1 MGLLS
6 CKFQLFENKYVK
18 RFVKHFTI
26 EEIQGWDRFCRAN
39 FVNSLSGFKP
49 VSLIASQ
56 DDHGNPNLAIF
67 SNIVH
72 VGADPALIAF
82 INRPREAA
90 PHTIGNIESTGH
102 YTINHIHSDFMDKAH
117 QTSAKYPAG
126 VNEFAAV
133 GLTEERKA
141 DFPVPFVLESHIQYA
156 LELSEIIPI
165 RQNGTFLVV
174 GKLLH
179 AFVQRSIIAD
189 DGYIDLSKAGS
200 VVSGGIDGYYSVQP
214 LARFAYAKA
223 GR

>member
-1 MGLLS
+1 MS

-26 EEIQGWDRFCRAN
+26 EEIQGWNRFYRAN

-56 DDHGNPNLAIF
+56 NEQGQVNLAIF

-90 PHTIGNIESTGH
+90 PHTISNIESTGR
-102 YTINHIHSDFMDKAH
+102 YTINHIHSDFVEKAH

-126 VNEFAAV
+126 VNEFSEV
-133 GLTEERKA
+133 GLTEEWKE

-179 AFVQRSIIAD
+179 AFVEQTIIAD

-200 VVSGGIDGYYSVQP
+200 VVSNGIDGYYNVQP
-214 LARFAYAKA
+214 IARFAYAKA

>member
-1 MGLLS
+1 LS
-6 CKFQLFENKYVK
+6 CNFQLFENKYVK

-26 EEIQGWDRFCRAN
+26 EEIQGWNRFYRAN

-56 DDHGNPNLAIF
+56 NEQGQVNLAIF

-90 PHTIGNIESTGH
+90 PHTISNIESTGR
-102 YTINHIHSDFMDKAH
+102 YTINHIHSAFVEKAH
-117 QTSAKYPAG
+117 QTK
-126 VNEFAAV
+126 
-133 GLTEERKA
+133 

-179 AFVQRSIIAD
+179 AFVEQTIIAD

-200 VVSGGIDGYYSVQP
+200 VVSNGIDGYYSVQP
-214 LARFAYAKA
+214 IARFAYAKA

>member
-26 EEIQGWDRFCRAN
+26 EEIQGWDRFYRAN

-56 DDHGNPNLAIF
+56 DDQGNPNLAIF

-200 VVSGGIDGYYSVQP
+200 VVSGGIDAYYAVQP

>member
-1 MGLLS
+1 M
-6 CKFQLFENKYVK
+6 
-18 RFVKHFTI
+18 KHFTI

>member
-189 DGYIDLSKAGS
+189 DGYIDLTKAGS